1 MGGSDNSYK
10 GTFLSSGGSGYTA
23 PSPRKPNVKKIV
35 QHMQQCRNEMTHDM
49 MQLQQMALEQERLEN
64 YYDQLAIGV
73 KTLVEVVEELE
84 VGMVI
89 ASEWVRHR
97 DQAITIIRM
106 ILDEAQQNQSQEQ
119 K

>member
-1 MGGSDNSYK
+1 MGGNDNSYK

-23 PSPRKPNVKKIV
+23 PSPRKPNIKKIV

-49 MQLQQMALEQERLEN
+49 MLLQQAALEQERLEN
-64 YYDQLAIGV
+64 YYDQLAVGV
-73 KTLVEVVEELE
+73 KTLIEVAEELE
-84 VGMVI
+84 AGMVI
-89 ASEWVRHR
+89 ASEWVKHR

-106 ILDEAQQNQSQEQ
+106 ILDKAQQNQSQEQ